1 MTQHPFSDSRL
12 RDALTRQP
20 DAAHLSEELDLVVA
34 SVRRTRQ
41 VGIPASRWMLV
52 AAAIALLLLLLAL
65 ALAGSSRLTRPQGGL
80 IALGVGWDIVVVQAD
95 GTDPRHL
102 TDDPE
107 TEWDPTWSPDGTRL
121 AWWLD
126 DPPPPGDTCGA
137 CGISAPRRLVVADP
151 LVSPMRPTVLTTV
164 SNGAA
169 WRISW
174 SPDSRR
180 LVVGDVENGVRVL
193 AIIDADTGVRTRL
206 GPATLDGWDAAW
218 SPDGRRIAF
227 THGRDDPSKRALD
240 LIDPDGSNH
249 RRLTTTT
256 SRGAGFATPVWSP
269 DGTRIAFA
277 SETSGTDRFQKDI
290 WTIGLDGSPEVD
302 RTNDPADEL
311 GPGWSP
317 DGSQLAW
324 LREIAPGTPRF
335 HLVVADAIG
344 AGAKVLPQVLGNVPP
359 VWSQDGTR
367 VLVVELG
374 ADGGP
379 DRLVAIDVRSGAAVV
394 VMDAVP
400 DDLGSWQ
407 PPQR

>member
-1 MTQHPFSDSRL
+1 
-12 RDALTRQP
+12 
-20 DAAHLSEELDLVVA
+20 
-34 SVRRTRQ
+34 
-41 VGIPASRWMLV
+41 MLV
-52 AAAIALLLLLLAL
+52 AAAMVLLLLLLAL

-80 IALGVGWDIVVVQAD
+80 IALGVGWAIVVVQAD

-126 DPPPPGDTCGA
+126 DPVPPGDTCGA

-218 SPDGRRIAF
+218 SPDGGRIAF

-240 LIDPDGSNH
+240 VINLMGPASNGH
-249 RRLTTTT
+249 DDHVTRRRLRRPGVVAG
-256 SRGAGFATPVWSP
+256 RGA
-269 DGTRIAFA
+269 
-277 SETSGTDRFQKDI
+277 
-290 WTIGLDGSPEVD
+290 
-302 RTNDPADEL
+302 
-311 GPGWSP
+311 
-317 DGSQLAW
+317 
-324 LREIAPGTPRF
+324 
-335 HLVVADAIG
+335 
-344 AGAKVLPQVLGNVPP
+344 
-359 VWSQDGTR
+359 
-367 VLVVELG
+367 
-374 ADGGP
+374 
-379 DRLVAIDVRSGAAVV
+379 DRLRVRDLRSRQVPEGHLDDRAGRVAGGRSHERPG
-394 VMDAVP
+394 
-400 DDLGSWQ
+400 
-407 PPQR
+407 